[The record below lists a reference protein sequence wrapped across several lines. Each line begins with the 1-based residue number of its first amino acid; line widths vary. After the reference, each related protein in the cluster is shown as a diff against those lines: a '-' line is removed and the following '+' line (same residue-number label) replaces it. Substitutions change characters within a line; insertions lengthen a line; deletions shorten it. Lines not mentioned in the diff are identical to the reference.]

1 MSAFY
6 VLLFRDSEKGVYALY
21 KYVLKR
27 ILLMIPVMLL
37 VTVLVFTIN
46 YFSTG
51 DPVAQILGAEATQE
65 QIDAKRAELGLD
77 QPYFVQLWEY
87 IKNIITKFDF
97 GSSYKT
103 GAPVINEV
111 LERAPTTLLLTI
123 CSMAFATVIGITL
136 GIVSAVKQYSIFDYI
151 ATFLSLVGASMPS
164 FWLGLML
171 MLVFALNLG
180 IFPASGFTGPKYIV
194 LPAIAVSMIPISTIT
209 RTTRSAMLEVIRQD
223 YMRTARAKGLGEY
236 KVIMKHGLKNA
247 LIPVVT
253 ILGIQ
258 LGRTLGGSI
267 VTESI
272 FAIPGLGSLLV
283 TSIYSKNYPSIQ
295 GTVLFCALAFCIINL
310 VVDVLYAYIDPRI
323 KSQYVKPKA
332 RLKLAETA
340 VADAVARGTSEEERA

>member
-1 MSAFY
+1 M
-6 VLLFRDSEKGVYALY
+6 Y
-21 KYVLKR
+21 KYILKR
-27 ILLMIPVMLL
+27 ILMMIPVMLF

-46 YFSTG
+46 YFSNG
-51 DPVAQILGAEATQE
+51 DPVSQILGAEATQE
-65 QIDAKRAELGLD
+65 QIDAKRIELGLD
-77 QPYFVQLWEY
+77 QPYFVQLWRY
-87 IKNIITKFDF
+87 IKNIVTKFDF

-103 GAPVINEV
+103 GTPVIKEV

-123 CSMAFATVIGITL
+123 CSMAFAAIVGILL
-136 GIVSAVKQYSIFDYI
+136 GIISAVKQYSIFDYI

-171 MLVFALNLG
+171 MLAFALKLG
-180 IFPASGFTGPKYIV
+180 IFPASGFSGPQYVV

-223 YMRTARAKGLGEY
+223 YMRTARAKGLSEY
-236 KVIMKHGLKNA
+236 KVIMKHGLQNA

-272 FAIPGLGSLLV
+272 FSIPGLGSLLV

-295 GTVLFCALAFCIINL
+295 GTVLFCALSFCIINL

-323 KSQYVKPKA
+323 KSQYIKPRA
-332 RLKLAETA
+332 RLRMAESAAASALAQGA
-340 VADAVARGTSEEERA
+340 SKEEKQ